1 MVAYQQHL
9 CSPESL
15 NMCVV
20 LRYTCII
27 VFRQL
32 HSGDVTADLYH
43 QLTDQCRGL
52 LTLVRLRLRL
62 L

>member
-20 LRYTCII
+20 LRYTCIL

-52 LTLVRLRLRL
+52 LTLMRLRLPL